1 MASSRVSTSFTIS
14 VYRQDLLTHR
24 RRIDPL
30 SIFFAYF
37 SVWIALR
44 QKFFK
49 GITKAFLRFNNQAA
63 IISWSCPLR
72 SFIAKIESGERR
84 LDIIELAYV
93 ALLLDIDPAPLLE
106 KVMKKVR
113 AL

>member
-1 MASSRVSTSFTIS
+1 MLFSIFWPYKKYQLIMASSRVSTSFTIS
-14 VYRQDLLTHR
+14 IYLQDLLTHR

-49 GITKAFLRFNNQAA
+49 GITRSFLRFNNQAA
-63 IISWSCPLR
+63 II
-72 SFIAKIESGERR
+72 
-84 LDIIELAYV
+84 
-93 ALLLDIDPAPLLE
+93 
-106 KVMKKVR
+106 
-113 AL
+113 